1 MSEPLTS
8 ENKVLDEIAA
18 ERREQLGKHGW
29 TPEHDDEHEHGELAM
44 AAVRVAR
51 DFNRRA
57 AEGNRGAVNGT
68 QEQPK

>member
-29 TPEHDDEHEHGELAM
+29 TPVTLGDAHGNDDP
-44 AAVRVAR
+44 VQYPP
-51 DFNRRA
+51 RA
-57 AEGNRGAVNGT
+57 ADETTPEHRA
-68 QEQPK
+68 